1 VKIIDA
7 KKALIN
13 EVGKENSLMFAIKND
28 EKETPETNINL
39 FNLSCFTILPFYL
52 KGEIAIFPH
61 VTHYQ

>member
-1 VKIIDA
+1 
-7 KKALIN
+7 
-13 EVGKENSLMFAIKND
+13 MFAIKND